1 MNNRL
6 AMGLENENVAVVD
19 LTPTAIA
26 HHRNNLDDLYFA
38 NDEHWT
44 ALGHK
49 LAAKQLAIFIE
60 TQ

>member
-1 MNNRL
+1 
-6 AMGLENENVAVVD
+6 MGLENENVAVVD